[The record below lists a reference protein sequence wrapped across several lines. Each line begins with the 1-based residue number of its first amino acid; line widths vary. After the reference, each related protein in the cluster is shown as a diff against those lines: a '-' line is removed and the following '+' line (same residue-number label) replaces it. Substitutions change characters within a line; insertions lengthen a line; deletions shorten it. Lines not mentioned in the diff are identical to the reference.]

1 MANPFAIDVLSGQ
14 RGINQGLQNL
24 GNSVTGFFQQQQA
37 QQQQQAAQDRRNQ
50 FAEGLQSALGSES
63 YIKDLTGLMAR
74 YPEYAEEARKVYGF
88 TNEQT
93 ENIARQGYLNAYKN
107 PEQATQILNE
117 TVNQISAAG
126 GNPMMTAEDAMSL
139 QGKSPEEIRRELA
152 TGMIMIDP
160 KIGSQLLGQ
169 QEKPMDEYQK
179 VQTDLRRLENQERAL
194 DRQVKREQ
202 NELKKQELQL
212 KLDETRSQKEQSK
225 QADQARITDAVQDA
239 QMKQQTIDDLL
250 KNNDYIDS
258 LTGYTGRL
266 PATTDAGLEA
276 EAFLDNIKNSMTI
289 ENLGVM
295 SGPLTDKDIQIIASA
310 SSRLKAGMSEKVLR
324 QELSKIKS
332 AYDRVIKNF
341 NKEANRKGY
350 QLEEQEN
357 SLAGKGPNAIEEKN
371 QTQRRKPI
379 TIGRFQVVEG

>member
-1 MANPFAIDVLSGQ
+1 MANNPFAIDILSGQ
-14 RGINQGLQNL
+14 QGINQGLGNL
-24 GNSVTGFFQQQQA
+24 SNAVGGFMQQQEMK
-37 QQQQQAAQDRRNQ
+37 QQQQAAQDRRNE
-50 FAEGLQSALGSES
+50 FSAGLQSAIGSDS

-74 YPEYAEEARKVYGF
+74 FPEYAEEARKVYGF

-93 ENIARQGYLNAYKN
+93 EKIARQGYLNAYRN

-169 QEKPMDEYQK
+169 QEKPMTEYQK
-179 VQTDLRRLENQERAL
+179 VQTDLRRLENQEKAL

-225 QADQARITDAVQDA
+225 QADQTRITDAVQDA
-239 QMKQQTIDDLL
+239 KMRQQTIDDLL
-250 KNNDYIDS
+250 ANPDYIDS

-266 PATTDAGLEA
+266 PATTDSGLEA

-324 QELSKIKS
+324 QELNKIKS

-357 SLAGKGPNAIEEKN
+357 SLAGKGPNARSEADIFKQYGIE
-371 QTQRRKPI
+371 
-379 TIGRFQVVEG
+379 